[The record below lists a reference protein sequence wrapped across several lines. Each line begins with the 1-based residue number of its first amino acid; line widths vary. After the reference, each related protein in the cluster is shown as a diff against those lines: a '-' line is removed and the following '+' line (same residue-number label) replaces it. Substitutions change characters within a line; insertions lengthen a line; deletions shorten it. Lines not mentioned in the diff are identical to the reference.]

1 MKVISYMKEINP
13 KHKAFADEYLVNG
26 FIGCNAYS
34 KIYDKDLETH
44 YNYCKSA
51 ASVILA
57 RPEVASYLKDR
68 LEDNHLSVDEA
79 LTVLRFLAIQKGE
92 LATSLGAVKL
102 ILQINEKLTDKIEV
116 KTTEYKAVW
125 G

>member
-1 MKVISYMKEINP
+1 MKEINP

-34 KIYDKDLETH
+34 KIYDKDLESQ

-51 ASVILA
+51 ASTILA
-57 RPEVASYLKDR
+57 RPEVAAYIQEKLD
-68 LEDNHLSVDEA
+68 DNHLSVEEI
-79 LTVLRFLAIQKGE
+79 LKQLKY
-92 LATSLGAVKL
+92 LATQKSELGSALGACKL
-102 ILQINEKLTDKIEV
+102 LLQYHQKLTEKIEV
-116 KTTEYKAVW
+116 KQVEYKAVW

>member
-1 MKVISYMKEINP
+1 MKEINP
-13 KHKAFADEYLVNG
+13 IHKAFADEYLVNG

-34 KIYDKDLETH
+34 KIYDKDLESQ

-51 ASVILA
+51 ASTILA
-57 RPEVASYLKDR
+57 REEVASYLQER

-79 LTVLRFLAIQKGE
+79 LSVLRYLALQKSE
-92 LATSLGAVKL
+92 LGTSLGAVKL
-102 ILQINEKLTDKIEV
+102 ILQINEKLTEKIEV

>member
-1 MKVISYMKEINP
+1 MSKEKQINP
-13 KHKAFADEYLVNG
+13 KHKAFADEYLLGG

-34 KIYDKDLETH
+34 KIYNKDLESQ

-57 RPEVASYLKDR
+57 REEVAAYIQAR

-79 LTVLRFLAIQKGE
+79 LSILRYLALKKSE
-92 LATSLGAVKL
+92 LGTSLGAVKL
-102 ILQINEKLTDKIEV
+102 ILQINEKLTEKIEV
-116 KTTEYKAVW
+116 KQVEYKAFF